1 MKKISYIIASLIIF
15 ININSCVGY
24 KPIFDSTNIQ
34 FKIINHSIEGNKKL
48 GNKIYTKLYNL
59 SKSNKNNPEAKDVH
73 IIIKVSKDKSATAKN
88 NAGKII
94 EYKVNLYTQIIIKD
108 YATNLENLNQN
119 FNSYASY
126 KVQDQYSET
135 VKLENKTI
143 ENLLDKTYQDILLK
157 MSDNIFSK

>member
-59 SKSNKNNPEAKDVH
+59 SKSN
-73 IIIKVSKDKSATAKN
+73 
-88 NAGKII
+88 
-94 EYKVNLYTQIIIKD
+94 
-108 YATNLENLNQN
+108 
-119 FNSYASY
+119 
-126 KVQDQYSET
+126 
-135 VKLENKTI
+135 
-143 ENLLDKTYQDILLK
+143 
-157 MSDNIFSK
+157 

>member
-1 MKKISYIIASLIIF
+1 MKKISYIIAYLIIF
-15 ININSCVGY
+15 INIDSCVGY

-59 SKSNKNNPEAKDVH
+59 SKSNKNNPKAKDVD
-73 IIIKVSKDKSATAKN
+73 IIIKVSKDKSSTAKN
-88 NAGKII
+88 DAGKVI
-94 EYKVNLYTQIIIKD
+94 EYKINLNSQIIIKD
-108 YATNLENLNQN
+108 YVTNLENLNQN

-135 VKLENKTI
+135 LNTEKKAVN
-143 ENLLDKTYQDILLK
+143 NLLQKITQEVFLAISQIIK
-157 MSDNIFSK
+157 K

>member
-24 KPIFDSTNIQ
+24 KPIFGSTNIQ
-34 FKIINHSIEGNKKL
+34 FKIINYSIEGNKKL

>member
-59 SKSNKNNPEAKDVH
+59 SKSNKNNPEAKDVD
-73 IIIKVSKDKSATAKN
+73 IIIKVSKDKSSTAKYD
-88 NAGKII
+88 AGKVI
-94 EYKVNLYTQIIIKD
+94 EYKINLNSQIIIKD
-108 YATNLENLNQN
+108 YVTNLENLNQS

-126 KVQDQYSET
+126 KVQDEHSET
-135 VKLENKTI
+135 LKLENKTI
-143 ENLLDKTYQDILLK
+143 ENLLDKTYQDLLLK
-157 MSDNIFSK
+157 MSENIFSK

>member
-1 MKKISYIIASLIIF
+1 MKKISYIIAFLIIF
-15 ININSCVGY
+15 INIDSCVGY

-59 SKSNKNNPEAKDVH
+59 SKSNKNNPEAKDVD
-73 IIIKVSKDKSATAKN
+73 IIIKVSKDKSSTAKN
-88 NAGKII
+88 DAGKII
-94 EYKVNLYTQIIIKD
+94 EYKINLYSQIIIKD
-108 YATNLENLNQN
+108 YVTNLENLNQS

-135 VKLENKTI
+135 LKLENKTI
-143 ENLLDKTYQDILLK
+143 ENLLDKTYQDLLLK
-157 MSDNIFSK
+157 MSENIFSK

>member
-59 SKSNKNNPEAKDVH
+59 SKSNKNNPEAKDVD
-73 IIIKVSKDKSATAKN
+73 IIIKVSKDKSSTAKN
-88 NAGKII
+88 DAGKII
-94 EYKVNLYTQIIIKD
+94 EYKINLNSQIIIKD
-108 YATNLENLNQN
+108 YVTNLENLNQS

-126 KVQDQYSET
+126 KVQDEYSET
-135 VKLENKTI
+135 LKLENKTI
-143 ENLLDKTYQDILLK
+143 ENLLDKTYQDLLLK
-157 MSDNIFSK
+157 MSENIFSK

>member
-15 ININSCVGY
+15 ININGCVGY

-59 SKSNKNNPEAKDVH
+59 SKSNKNNPEAKDVD
-73 IIIKVSKDKSATAKN
+73 IIIKVSKDKSSTAKN
-88 NAGKII
+88 DAGKVI
-94 EYKVNLYTQIIIKD
+94 EYKINLNSQIIIKD
-108 YATNLENLNQN
+108 YVTNLENLNQS

-126 KVQDQYSET
+126 KVQDEYSET
-135 VKLENKTI
+135 LKLENKTI

>member
-59 SKSNKNNPEAKDVH
+59 SKSNKNNPEAKDVD
-73 IIIKVSKDKSATAKN
+73 IIIKVSKDKSSTAKDD
-88 NAGKII
+88 AGKII
-94 EYKVNLYTQIIIKD
+94 EYKINLNSQIIIKD
-108 YATNLENLNQN
+108 YVTNLENLNQS

-126 KVQDQYSET
+126 KVQDEYSET
-135 VKLENKTI
+135 LKLENKTI
-143 ENLLDKTYQDILLK
+143 ENLLDKTYQDLLLK
-157 MSDNIFSK
+157 MSENIFSK

>member
-1 MKKISYIIASLIIF
+1 MKKISYIIAYLIIF
-15 ININSCVGY
+15 INIDSCVGY

-59 SKSNKNNPEAKDVH
+59 SKSNKNNPEAKDVD
-73 IIIKVSKDKSATAKN
+73 IIIKVSKDKSSTAKN
-88 NAGKII
+88 DAGKII
-94 EYKVNLYTQIIIKD
+94 EYKINLNSQIIIKD
-108 YATNLENLNQN
+108 YVTNLENLNQN

-135 VKLENKTI
+135 VKLEDKTI
-143 ENLLDKTYQDILLK
+143 ENLLDKTYQDLLLK
-157 MSDNIFSK
+157 MSENIFSK

>member
-48 GNKIYTKLYNL
+48 GNKFYTKLYNL
-59 SKSNKNNPEAKDVH
+59 SKSNKNNPEAKDVD
-73 IIIKVSKDKSATAKN
+73 IIIKVSKDKSSTAKN
-88 NAGKII
+88 DAGKII
-94 EYKVNLYTQIIIKD
+94 EYKINLNSQIIIKD
-108 YATNLENLNQN
+108 YVTNLENLNQS

-135 VKLENKTI
+135 LKLENKTI
-143 ENLLDKTYQDILLK
+143 EDLINKTYQDLLLK
-157 MSDNIFSK
+157 MSENIFSK

>member
-15 ININSCVGY
+15 INIDSCVGY

-59 SKSNKNNPEAKDVH
+59 SKSNKNNPEAKDVD
-73 IIIKVSKDKSATAKN
+73 IIIKVSKDKSSTAKN
-88 NAGKII
+88 DAGKVI
-94 EYKVNLYTQIIIKD
+94 EYKINLNSQIIIKD
-108 YATNLENLNQN
+108 YVTNLENLNQS

-126 KVQDQYSET
+126 KVQDEYSET
-135 VKLENKTI
+135 LKLENKTI
-143 ENLLDKTYQDILLK
+143 ENLLDKTYQDLLLK
-157 MSDNIFSK
+157 MSENIFSK

>member
-1 MKKISYIIASLIIF
+1 MKKISYIIAYLIIF
-15 ININSCVGY
+15 INIDACVGY

-59 SKSNKNNPEAKDVH
+59 SKSNKNNSGAKDVE

-88 NAGKII
+88 EAGKII
-94 EYKVNLYTQIIIKD
+94 EYKINLNTQIIVKD
-108 YATNLENLNQN
+108 YLTSLENLNQN

-143 ENLLDKTYQDILLK
+143 ENLLDKTYQDLLLK
-157 MSDNIFSK
+157 MSENILSK